1 VTSFT
6 AFFTGTATVA
16 GALVGLLFVALSV
29 SPAQLRGAHA
39 SLEHQ
44 AIASTAFTALTD
56 ALFISLIA
64 LQPGAGLAYG
74 GVILGGIGLTSSLG
88 LAVRLWRARATQG
101 LSRRWPYLLGFII
114 VTYAA
119 QVITALVIRA
129 EGAEA
134 NLTAAFVY
142 IMFATGIARSWEL
155 IGLQGGGPLDLLA
168 RRLGAQ
174 DPLTL
179 PGAEDP
185 AAGGPPPVPRAP
197 GPDSRAD

>member
-1 VTSFT
+1 MTSFT
-6 AFFTGTATVA
+6 AFFTGTATMA

-29 SPAQLRGAHA
+29 SPAQLRGVHA

-44 AIASTAFTALTD
+44 AIASTVFTALTD

-88 LAVRLWRARATQG
+88 LAVRLWRGRVTRG

-142 IMFATGIARSWEL
+142 IMFATGIGRSWEL
-155 IGLQGGGPLDLLA
+155 IGLPGGGPLDLLA

-174 DPLTL
+174 DPRTL
-179 PGAEDP
+179 PGAGDP
-185 AAGGPPPVPRAP
+185 ADRPPPPVPGAP
-197 GPDSRAD
+197 SPGAGAD